1 MECSVESIPIEKSDI
16 IARLNNGWVLFCQDP
31 RSLCGSHEAQTNRA
45 KAKNRVAAR
54 PRMREPNLIPA

>member
-1 MECSVESIPIEKSDI
+1 MECSVESIPIEKNGI

-31 RSLCGSHEAQTNRA
+31 RSLCGSHEARA

-54 PRMREPNLIPA
+54 PGMQEPKLIPA